1 MGCNPNCALLTVA
14 TIGAVLAVLGGIL
27 IPVGNHFID
36 KTVKKEVVIENG
48 TIAYENWVLPG
59 SPVYRE
65 IWVFDVQN
73 PEDVMQNGSAPI
85 LKQKGPYT
93 YRMRYIPKG
102 NITDHKDGTL
112 SYLQPNIFM
121 FQPDMSVGPE
131 NDTFTT
137 VNLAVVAAP
146 ALYKNRF
153 MQYLMNIWMRSAKS
167 RFLQTRTVKEILW
180 GYEDPFLKKIPII
193 KMDKVVGIFY
203 PSNKTFGGPYK
214 IYSGKDDIN
223 KKGIIITY
231 NNSRNLKY
239 WTSYCNMVNGTDG
252 TAFHPFVKKSE
263 ELYLFSSDVCRSTY
277 VLFDRDVT
285 MKEIPLYRFS
295 APASALASSLTNP
308 DNICFCTERVVSRNC
323 TTDGVLDI
331 SSCKQGKPVYVSLPH
346 FLYGSQMIF
355 QFVKGMEPNV
365 EEHTTFLEVEPVSDC
380 KFYVVGL
387 SFGGRKIRREKILPL
402 PPSIH
407 RYSALK
413 NIKHYFYFPVLWL
426 NETATISDKKA
437 EFFRS
442 KVTNKI
448 KLLNLV
454 QLMLMIAGSVMFLGF
469 LFAFFMCKG
478 KNPK

>member
-1 MGCNPNCALLTVA
+1 MGCNPNCGLLAVA

-36 KTVKKEVVIENG
+36 KTIKKEVVIEKG

-59 SPVYRE
+59 SPIYRE

-102 NITDHKDGTL
+102 NITEHKDGTL
-112 SYLQPNIFM
+112 SYLQPNIFL
-121 FQPDMSVGPE
+121 FQPHMSVGPE

-153 MQYLMNIWMRSAKS
+153 MQYLMDIWMRSAKS
-167 RFLQTRTVKEILW
+167 KFLQTRTVKEILW
-180 GYEDPFLKKIPII
+180 GYEDPFLKKIPIV

-203 PSNKTFGGPYK
+203 PYNNTFDGPYE

-223 KKGIIITY
+223 KKGIITTY
-231 NNSRNLKY
+231 KNS
-239 WTSYCNMVNGTDG
+239 
-252 TAFHPFVKKSE
+252 
-263 ELYLFSSDVCRSTY
+263 RSTY
-277 VLFDRDVT
+277 ALFDRDVT
-285 MKEIPLYRFS
+285 VKEIPLYRFS
-295 APASALASSLTNP
+295 IPALAFASALTNP
-308 DNICFCTERVVSRNC
+308 DNICFCTKSVVNSNC
-323 TTDGVLDI
+323 TTNGVLDV
-331 SSCKQGKPVYVSLPH
+331 SSCKQGKPVYLSSPH
-346 FLYGSQMIF
+346 FLYGSQIIF

-365 EEHTTFLEVEPVSDC
+365 EEHTTFLDVEPIT
-380 KFYVVGL
+380 GL
-387 SFGGRKIRREKILPL
+387 TLAFSKRLQVNLLVQNNPEIT
-402 PPSIH
+402 
-407 RYSALK
+407 ALK

-426 NETATISDKKA
+426 NETATISDAKA
-437 EFFRS
+437 ELFRS

-448 KLLNLV
+448 KLLNLL
-454 QLMLMIAGSVMFLGF
+454 QLMLMVVGSVMFLGF

-478 KNPK
+478 KSPK

>member
-1 MGCNPNCALLTVA
+1 MGCNPNCGLLAVA

-36 KTVKKEVVIENG
+36 KTIKKEVVIEKG

-59 SPVYRE
+59 SPIYRE

-102 NITDHKDGTL
+102 NITEHKDGTL
-112 SYLQPNIFM
+112 SYLQPNIFL
-121 FQPDMSVGPE
+121 FQPHMSVGPE

-153 MQYLMNIWMRSAKS
+153 MQYLMDIWMRSAKS
-167 RFLQTRTVKEILW
+167 KFLQTRTVKEILW
-180 GYEDPFLKKIPII
+180 GYEDPFLKKIPIV

-203 PSNKTFGGPYK
+203 PYNNTFDGPYE

-223 KKGIIITY
+223 KKGIITTY
-231 NNSRNLKY
+231 KNN
-239 WTSYCNMVNGTDG
+239 G

-263 ELYLFSSDVCRSTY
+263 ELYLFSSDACRSTY
-277 VLFDRDVT
+277 ALFDRDVT
-285 MKEIPLYRFS
+285 VKEIPLYRFS
-295 APASALASSLTNP
+295 IPALAFASALTNP
-308 DNICFCTERVVSRNC
+308 DNICFCTKSVVNSNC
-323 TTDGVLDI
+323 TTNGVLDV
-331 SSCKQGKPVYVSLPH
+331 SSCKQGRKPVYLSSPH
-346 FLYGSQMIF
+346 FLYGSQIIF

-365 EEHTTFLEVEPVSDC
+365 EEHTTFLDVEPVSDC
-380 KFYVVGL
+380 TFYVVGL
-387 SFGGRKIRREKILPL
+387 SFGERKIRGGKNSASAYQH
-402 PPSIH
+402 PSV
-407 RYSALK
+407 
-413 NIKHYFYFPVLWL
+413 FVWL
-426 NETATISDKKA
+426 TATISDAKA
-437 EFFRS
+437 ELFRS

-448 KLLNLV
+448 KLLNLL
-454 QLMLMIAGSVMFLGF
+454 QLMLMVVGSVMFLGF

-478 KNPK
+478 KSPK